1 METPRSVLD
10 LPLLFFN
17 YISSI
22 AFVAAPP
29 PPPSKSGY
37 TFVVGKYR
45 CGNTILI
52 LIKFNSDAFSTTIR
66 RFPLIQR
73 NDTMRCD
80 TGTRAPP
87 SHDPW
92 LLRGVRGRRRGAAD
106 GEPQPPAWARGGDY
120 NPGNQNRPFLAVNYN
135 ARTLLVLNLSI
146 MIDNS
151 YNLVGRR
158 RAIDNINCT
167 YVD

>member
-22 AFVAAPP
+22 AFVAAPPP

-92 LLRGVRGRRRGAAD
+92 LVVARGKGKKERRSGRRTAAACLGERGRTTIPEIKTDHFSRSIIMR
-106 GEPQPPAWARGGDY
+106 EP
-120 NPGNQNRPFLAVNYN
+120 
-135 ARTLLVLNLSI
+135 
-146 MIDNS
+146 
-151 YNLVGRR
+151 
-158 RAIDNINCT
+158 C
-167 YVD
+167 